1 MQTIDHVTNSA
12 LDNSEALL
20 TQAIQKTPSKL
31 SMVWVKKIDNDG
43 RERLVAVWTRQ
54 D

>member
-12 LDNSEALL
+12 LENSEALL
-20 TQAIQKTPSKL
+20 TQAIQKSPSKL
-31 SMVWVKKIDNDG
+31 SMVWVKRIDNDG
-43 RERLVAVWTRQ
+43 RDRLVAVLTLQ

>member
-1 MQTIDHVTNSA
+1 MQAIKHLTNSA
-12 LDNSEALL
+12 LENSEALL
-20 TQAIQKTPSKL
+20 TQAIEKTPSKL

-43 RERLVAVWTRQ
+43 REHLVAVWTRQ